1 MSTSGASNCVSAEAK
16 DGTAKRRESASGR
29 RTIVVKK
36 RVIKYRAEKKD
47 NVNCQEMIT
56 RRKGK
61 IFELILETRAC
72 SKRQRNE
79 NKKWV
84 KLNN

>member
-1 MSTSGASNCVSAEAK
+1 MKS
-16 DGTAKRRESASGR
+16 
-29 RTIVVKK
+29 
-36 RVIKYRAEKKD
+36 VIKYRAEKKD
-47 NVNCQEMIT
+47 NVNCQEMTT

-61 IFELILETRAC
+61 ICEFILETRAC
-72 SKRQRNE
+72 SKKQRNE